1 VHWKIG
7 SVPIGGTV
15 EVVEF
20 GNARDLAWTAV
31 TGMTVRGRFRPRD
44 ASPGKTKVTFRLIY
58 QAAGRNARPD
68 RRPRRQPGKYT
79 PDGKRGFLDGKSFVK
94 RS

>member
-15 EVVEF
+15 EEF

-31 TGMTVRGRFRPRD
+31 TGMTVRGGSGCD
-44 ASPGKTKVTFRLIY
+44 GGPGQTRVTFRLTC
-58 QAAGRNARPD
+58 QAPGGRSA
-68 RRPRRQPGKYT
+68 
-79 PDGKRGFLDGKSFVK
+79 
-94 RS
+94 